1 MRGENSEID
10 LVDVSLFLIRKWLS
24 MVIATFIFVA
34 IGYVFVSVQ
43 HDTKVVSITIKPNLD
58 TPATYAL
65 CGYTNDIQCKTT
77 VILNQFSR
85 FLPANYKN
93 KISFD
98 AKNQLVLF
106 KAQGREES
114 VNNIISTLKNSV
126 DKMAAWYIDDG
137 DIKRYS
143 VHKNMLQTE
152 TYAKLSLLSE
162 AVKNNANIEVI
173 DVAVTPKYKMRL
185 VLVLCGLILLLFDT
199 FQRRVYLCAMFMRG
213 HSLSFSQYDILLA
226 PSYIK
231 DRLLRKLRP
240 SGLQVKHL

>member
-1 MRGENSEID
+1 MQGENSEID
-10 LVDVSLFLIRKWLS
+10 LVDVTLFLIRKWLS
-24 MVIATFIFVA
+24 IVSTTIIFVA

-77 VILNQFSR
+77 VILNRFSR
-85 FLPANYKN
+85 FLPTDYKN
-93 KISFD
+93 KISFE
-98 AKNQLVLF
+98 AKNQLILF
-106 KAQGREES
+106 KSEGREEN
-114 VNNIISTLKNSV
+114 VNNIISILKNSV

-143 VHKNMLQTE
+143 LHKNMLQTE

-173 DVAVTPKYKMRL
+173 DVAIIPKYKMRL
-185 VLVLCGLILLLFDT
+185 VLVLCGLMGLIFSITGLLCKRALT
-199 FQRRVYLCAMFMRG
+199 EYRVEKKTM
-213 HSLSFSQYDILLA
+213 
-226 PSYIK
+226 K
-231 DRLLRKLRP
+231 DRA
-240 SGLQVKHL
+240 

>member
-24 MVIATFIFVA
+24 IVIVTFIFVA

-58 TPATYAL
+58 TSATYAL

-85 FLPANYKN
+85 FLPAEYKN

-114 VNNIISTLKNSV
+114 VNNIISTL
-126 DKMAAWYIDDG
+126 
-137 DIKRYS
+137 
-143 VHKNMLQTE
+143 
-152 TYAKLSLLSE
+152 
-162 AVKNNANIEVI
+162 
-173 DVAVTPKYKMRL
+173 
-185 VLVLCGLILLLFDT
+185 
-199 FQRRVYLCAMFMRG
+199 
-213 HSLSFSQYDILLA
+213 
-226 PSYIK
+226 
-231 DRLLRKLRP
+231 
-240 SGLQVKHL
+240 